1 MDLITFSGD
10 QPALADPS
18 MLGQTHYVRHAA
30 DHYPTPAWVTEALI
44 PHLRRHVAI
53 DDCVWEC
60 ACGTGA
66 MAVVLRQH
74 FEQVI
79 CTDCKDYGY
88 PDTRLLDFFAHQ
100 TAFHGAI
107 VTNPPYG
114 DQAEQF
120 IRHALHL
127 TKPAGVVAMLL
138 RHEYD
143 CARERVDLFNQP
155 PFARQIVLTS
165 RPRWIEGTTGAPR
178 HNFSWFI
185 FDHKWTAEPVK
196 NYHVREKP
204 QPTVTG

>member
-10 QPALADPS
+10 SKLPDPS
-18 MLGQTHYVRHAA
+18 MLGQTHYVRHRA

-44 PHLRRHVAI
+44 PHLLRHITI
-53 DDCVWEC
+53 DDVVWEC

-66 MAVVLRQH
+66 MADVLKQDFAR
-74 FEQVI
+74 VT
-79 CTDCKDYGY
+79 CTDLEDYGY
-88 PDTRLLDFFAHQ
+88 PSTRLLDFLSHQ

-120 IRHALHL
+120 IRHALRL

-165 RPRWIEGTTGAPR
+165 RPRWIAGTTGAPR
-178 HNFSWFI
+178 HNFSWFL
-185 FDHKWTAEPVK
+185 FDHKWTTEPVK
-196 NYHVREKP
+196 TYHVREKP
-204 QPTVTG
+204 QPTVTD

>member
-10 QPALADPS
+10 APKLSDPS
-18 MLGQTHYVRHAA
+18 MLGQTHYIRRPA

-44 PHLRRHVAI
+44 PYLMRHITI
-53 DDCVWEC
+53 DDFVWEC
-60 ACGTGA
+60 ACGTGV
-66 MAVVLRQH
+66 MADVLKQH
-74 FEQVI
+74 FARVLCSDLE
-79 CTDCKDYGY
+79 DYGY
-88 PDTRLLDFFAHQ
+88 PAKTVDFLAHQ
-100 TAFHGAI
+100 TAFDGAI

-120 IRHALHL
+120 IRHALHV
-127 TKPAGVVAMLL
+127 TKPQGVVAMLL

-185 FDHKWTAEPVK
+185 FDHKWTTEPVK
-196 NYHVREKP
+196 NYHVR
-204 QPTVTG
+204 TTTG